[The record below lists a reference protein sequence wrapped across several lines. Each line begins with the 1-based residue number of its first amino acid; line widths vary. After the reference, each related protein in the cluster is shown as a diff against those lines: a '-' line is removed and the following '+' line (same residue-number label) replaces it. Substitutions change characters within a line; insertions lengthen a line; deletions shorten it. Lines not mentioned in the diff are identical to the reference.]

1 VIQVATHAIKDRPGQ
16 WGPNLTPPPVFD
28 IAKYQKQLD
37 KIGGFTQQGEPVL
50 RLVWGGNES
59 KYKAIGFDTFG
70 NPTEFGMVP
79 RYSFESKRLETW
91 GMLIP
96 IRRWFIEENTDAGQL
111 EAMGGKNHGAIKVKE
126 KGFYTPYILIA
137 DHTKCKDCLAHE
149 FKCFG
154 EYKAPDNAELLF
166 LTEVTY
172 KLLKSRKQDPTKGI
186 NPAIAAELLAQQTP
200 DESEINALEEQE
212 NRAYVKDFLAS
223 HLPIRSL
230 PSNPRSLNHANS
242 NSESTN

>member
-16 WGPNLTPPPVFD
+16 WGPNLTPPPTFD
-28 IAKYQKQLD
+28 VKKYQKQLD

-59 KYKAIGFDTFG
+59 KYKAIRFDDLG
-70 NPTEFGMVP
+70 NPTEWGKVP
-79 RYSFESKRLETW
+79 RYSFASKRIETW
-91 GMLIP
+91 DVLIP

-126 KGFYTPYILIA
+126 KGFYTPYILVA
-137 DHTKCKDCLAHE
+137 DHSKCKDCLAHE

-154 EYKAPDNAELLF
+154 EYKAPDNAELSF

-172 KLLKSRKQDPTKGI
+172 KLIQNRKQDPTKGI
-186 NPAIAAELLAQQTP
+186 NPALAQELIAQSRP
-200 DESEINALEEQE
+200 NELENNALEEQE
-212 NRAYVKDFLAS
+212 NRAFVKDFLNT

-230 PSNPRSLNHANS
+230 PSEPRSLNHANS
-242 NSESTN
+242 KPTN